1 MTTKLDRDR
10 PSAHWDGHT
19 LTVRASAQADCRR
32 ALWYAATGQ
41 EPTNPPD
48 EIAQVRMD
56 AGRALESVVI
66 RAMRRAGW
74 QTTNYAEARRNVDV
88 RVELA
93 SGLFV
98 EGTPDARGI
107 EYGDTARSLVEVKT
121 YGHARYKYWQSVWTE
136 GMNPAAMMQ
145 AAAYRAGLILAGEID
160 FHAPELYLRHWIPIP
175 ANGIPK

>member
-88 RVELA
+88 RVQLDP
-93 SGLFV
+93 GIV
-98 EGTPDARGI
+98 IEGTPDARGI
-107 EYGDTARSLVEVKT
+107 EYGDTARSLIEVKT

-136 GMNPAAMMQ
+136 GMNPSGDDAS
-145 AAAYRAGLILAGEID
+145 RSIPGGAGTC
-160 FHAPELYLRHWIPIP
+160 RR
-175 ANGIPK
+175 N